1 MEAEIPSQCV
11 YGMGATGWLFV
22 QETMGSNTVFPWNR
36 RVTRED
42 GESWDHEQPLE
53 RPGKIAPGLL
63 MEHKEQERHLGER
76 EG

>member
-1 MEAEIPSQCV
+1 MAICTRDHGKQ
-11 YGMGATGWLFV
+11 YGVPLEQEGYQRGW
-22 QETMGSNTVFPWNR
+22 
-36 RVTRED
+36 RVL
-42 GESWDHEQPLE
+42 GHHEQPLE